1 MRKLVIDPI
10 TRIEGHLAIEVM
22 IDDGEVKEAES
33 IGTLFRGIE
42 LILEGRDPRD
52 ANRITQRIC
61 GVCPAVHSKASAM
74 CLDNAFHLNGNIPDN
89 GRIIRNLI
97 LGSNFLQSHIL
108 HFYHLAALD
117 YVDARKTVG
126 EIPPFTP
133 CYEGDYRLP
142 DNINQEA
149 VNHYITALDIRRKC
163 QEMLSIFGGKM
174 PHNVGIVPGG
184 VTEHPTEDKIINFL
198 WRLNEIRN
206 FIDNYYIPDVIAV
219 AKTYEDYFGIGQG
232 CKNFLSYGGFEL
244 ADGLLLDSGI
254 ISENLEL
261 NTFSADKI
269 KEDVKHSWYDDSTS
283 GNNPSQ
289 EETKPEQ
296 VHQVLIPVSNLPWNQ
311 R

>member
-74 CLDNAFHLNGNIPDN
+74 CLDSAFHLNGNIPDN

-117 YVDARKTVG
+117 YVDARKTLG
-126 EIPPFTP
+126 EMDRT
-133 CYEGDYRLP
+133 
-142 DNINQEA
+142 
-149 VNHYITALDIRRKC
+149 
-163 QEMLSIFGGKM
+163 
-174 PHNVGIVPGG
+174 
-184 VTEHPTEDKIINFL
+184 
-198 WRLNEIRN
+198 
-206 FIDNYYIPDVIAV
+206 
-219 AKTYEDYFGIGQG
+219 
-232 CKNFLSYGGFEL
+232 
-244 ADGLLLDSGI
+244 
-254 ISENLEL
+254 
-261 NTFSADKI
+261 
-269 KEDVKHSWYDDSTS
+269 
-283 GNNPSQ
+283 
-289 EETKPEQ
+289 
-296 VHQVLIPVSNLPWNQ
+296 
-311 R
+311 